1 MPMDKWDPFQE
12 FLKLR
17 NIFNE
22 LFERSFREHTLG
34 EDVGPDFW
42 IPPVDIYDN
51 QEDVTINL
59 EIPGVVQK
67 DIDIEFSGGKLVVK
81 GERLPTYGKGQAD
94 YHRIERQH
102 GPFKR
107 VVDLPRPVETQNVQA
122 SYDQGVLTIVLP
134 IREESKVRKIP
145 INIES

>member
-22 LFERSFREHTLG
+22 LFERSFREHGLG
-34 EDVGPDFW
+34 EEVGPDFW
-42 IPPVDIYDN
+42 MPPVDICSSVD
-51 QEDVTINL
+51 EMTIHM
-59 EIPGVVQK
+59 EIPGVNRE
-67 DIDIEFSGGKLVVK
+67 DIDIEFSGKSLIVK
-81 GERLPTYGKGQAD
+81 GERMPSFGKGQAE

-107 VVDLPRPVETQNVQA
+107 MVDLKMPVETDNIKA
-122 SYDQGVLTIVLP
+122 SYDLGVLTIVLP
-134 IREESKVRKIP
+134 IRQDAQAKKIP
-145 INIES
+145 INVKS

>member
-22 LFERSFREHTLG
+22 LFERSFREHSLG
-34 EDVGPDFW
+34 EELGPDFW
-42 IPPVDIYDN
+42 MPPVDIFDD
-51 QEDVTINL
+51 QEKVAIQM
-59 EIPGVVQK
+59 EIPGVNRE
-67 DIDIEFSGGKLVVK
+67 DIDIEFSEGKLLIK

-94 YHRIERQH
+94 YHRIERRH

-107 VVDLPRPVETQNVQA
+107 IVDLPVPVETEKIEARYEN
-122 SYDQGVLTIVLP
+122 GVLTILLP
-134 IREESKVRKIP
+134 VRADARAKKIP
-145 INIES
+145 INVKS